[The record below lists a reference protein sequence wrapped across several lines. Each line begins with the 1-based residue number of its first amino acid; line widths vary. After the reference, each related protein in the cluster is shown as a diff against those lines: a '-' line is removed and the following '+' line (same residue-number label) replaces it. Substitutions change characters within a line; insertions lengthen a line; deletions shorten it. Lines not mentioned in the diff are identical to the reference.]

1 MIFMF
6 LLLTCLSLGDLLS
19 VRFFMSLSLINSQT
33 LCVNLLI
40 CLNTWRIVSISSFW
54 KSPFQRDLWSA
65 PVCTGCSPDLWVY
78 SCWCKDFPSP
88 SCLSL
93 ALNPWFVEL
102 LFLTF
107 LVYLFIWWSLPPRA
121 FFQKWYMGDKMS
133 RGRSGFIL
141 Y

>member
-6 LLLTCLSLGDLLS
+6 LLLTCLSLGDLQSNLLDFSCPYHWLIPKLS
-19 VRFFMSLSLINSQT
+19 LCKSLGMFKHMKNCINFIFLKKSLSET
-33 LCVNLLI
+33 
-40 CLNTWRIVSISSFW
+40 
-54 KSPFQRDLWSA
+54 
-65 PVCTGCSPDLWVY
+65 PDLWVY